1 MDKLKIDM
9 LQHVDNA
16 KIAQERILPVNRINE
31 LNKLQNEIEKCKTG
45 IDLQNLNKEVGK
57 LSLQIK
63 NDSHKNNSIIEE
75 LPEIN
80 MKERLNNL
88 EPSELLDITNEI
100 NKINTDNLKIQMETA
115 NNKRGPNNPQ
125 FVMMEIDPKIQN
137 IIKET
142 MTPELSTLSLSNQI
156 QNVTLKKTKTNAQK
170 PEVNGPLSKIY
181 EENKEHINIFAAR
194 EKERQ
199 KIFEANNKTEYD
211 DDDKWVGGN
220 NFTVFGSVLF
230 ASVCT
235 YKVLFIILLLF
246 VIFLIYHM
254 TTPEPKYQPKCNSYM
269 YAKTF

>member
-9 LQHVDNA
+9 LQRVYNA
-16 KIAQERILPVNRINE
+16 KIAQERILQVNRINE
-31 LNKLQNEIEKCKTG
+31 LNKLQNGIEKCKTG

-63 NDSHKNNSIIEE
+63 NDSCKNNSIIEE

-80 MKERLNNL
+80 IKERLNNL

-100 NKINTDNLKIQMETA
+100 NKINTDNLKKQMETA

-125 FVMMEIDPKIQN
+125 FVMMEIDPNIQN

-156 QNVTLKKTKTNAQK
+156 QNVTLKKTETNAQK
-170 PEVNGPLSKIY
+170 KEVKGPLSNIY
-181 EENKEHINIFAAR
+181 EKNKEHINIFAAR
-194 EKERQ
+194 ENERR
-199 KIFEANNKTEYD
+199 KIFEATNPTEY

-220 NFTVFGSVLF
+220 NFTVFGGALF

>member
-9 LQHVDNA
+9 LQRVDNA

-45 IDLQNLNKEVGK
+45 IDLQDLNKEVGK

-63 NDSHKNNSIIEE
+63 NDYHKNNSIIEE

-199 KIFEANNKTEYD
+199 KIFDEANPTKVND
-211 DDDKWVGGN
+211 DEWVGGN
-220 NFTVFGSVLF
+220 NFTVFGGALF
-230 ASVCT
+230 ASICT

-246 VIFLIYHM
+246 AIFLIYHM
-254 TTPEPKYQPKCNSYM
+254 TTPEPKYQSKCNSYM